1 MPTEKKLIR
10 LTGVKNPSE
19 VETHFASCMVD
30 VAYVTAISPEAVRVE
45 VDARVDLC
53 SQITE
58 IGSLTW
64 SDRLWRSVASP
75 RRRYRLYDS
84 FHI

>member
-1 MPTEKKLIR
+1 MPTEQRLIR

-45 VDARVDLC
+45 VDASIDLC
-53 SQITE
+53 SQ
-58 IGSLTW
+58 
-64 SDRLWRSVASP
+64 SDRDWVVNLDRQALAECGESEAEIQVV
-75 RRRYRLYDS
+75 
-84 FHI
+84 